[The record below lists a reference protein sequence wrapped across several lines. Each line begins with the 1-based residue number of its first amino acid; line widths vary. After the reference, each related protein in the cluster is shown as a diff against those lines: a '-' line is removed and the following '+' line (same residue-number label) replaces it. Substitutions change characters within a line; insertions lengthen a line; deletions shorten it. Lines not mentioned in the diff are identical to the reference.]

1 MTVVMKHNLVV
12 TEHNVVVML
21 AGVSGDI
28 ATPYSGNTDEEEQR
42 ALGLR
47 AWLWLWLDDGANL
60 CPPCRSVFG
69 TWD

>member
-21 AGVSGDI
+21 AGGSGDI

-47 AWLWLWLDDGANL
+47 A
-60 CPPCRSVFG
+60 
-69 TWD
+69 